1 MYTNTITPKEAKK
14 MLSERND
21 IIVLDV
27 RNENEYRE
35 GHIKGSKLMPVESLE
50 TDIEDEVPDKNSTIF
65 IYCNSGKKAKI
76 GYDHLKEL
84 GYNNLYDLGG
94 IEDWPYEIER

>member
-14 MLSERND
+14 ILSQRDD

-35 GHIKGSKLMPVESLE
+35 GHIKGSKLMPIELLE
-50 TDIEDEVPDKNSTIF
+50 TNIEDEVPDKNSTIF

-76 GYDHLKEL
+76 AYEHLKEL

-94 IEDWPYEIER
+94 IEDWPYEIEK